1 MNDNLPAPG
10 EPLEPEIGGDMDLGG
25 LLGGLDLGALMGAA
39 SEMQQQFADAQ
50 ERLAETV
57 VEGSAGGGL
66 VRVEITGD
74 FTFQSVS
81 ISPEVIDPDDAS
93 MLEDLV
99 LAALRDAASKAS
111 ALAADA
117 TGMGDMGAL
126 GDIGKLFGG

>member
-111 ALAADA
+111 ALSCPL
-117 TGMGDMGAL
+117 TPCCSG
-126 GDIGKLFGG
+126 